1 MHLINCEINIIL
13 TWSENCVIVYTD
25 VTNQGATFAT
35 IKATLYVPVAT
46 LSAENNAKL
55 LQQLKPGFKRTINW
69 NKYLLKSELLAI
81 NPNLNHLV
89 ERSFQGG
96 NTLSALAFEEDT
108 QRTSD
113 KRYYL
118 PNVEIKDYNVMI
130 FGKNTFDQPVK
141 KMIK

>member
-1 MHLINCEINIIL
+1 MHLVNCEINIIL
-13 TWSENCVIVYTD
+13 TWSPNCVIVYTD
-25 VTNQGATFAT
+25 VANQGATFART
-35 IKATLYVPVAT
+35 KATLYVPVAT
-46 LSAENNAKL
+46 LSTQNNAKL

-69 NKYLLKSELLAI
+69 NKYLSKPELLAI

-89 ERSFQGG
+89 EQSFQGG
-96 NTLSALAFEEDT
+96 NRLFVLVFEEDT

-130 FGKNTFDQPVK
+130 FGKNAFDQPVK
-141 KMIK
+141 KW

>member
-1 MHLINCEINIIL
+1 MHLVNCEINIIL
-13 TWSENCVIVYTD
+13 TWSPNCVIVYTD
-25 VTNQGATFAT
+25 VANQGATFART
-35 IKATLYVPVAT
+35 KATLYVPVAT
-46 LSAENNAKL
+46 LSTQNNAKL

-69 NKYLLKSELLAI
+69 NKYLSKPELLAI

-89 ERSFQGG
+89 ERSFQGS
-96 NTLSALAFEEDT
+96 NRLFVLVFEEDT

-130 FGKNTFDQPVK
+130 FGKKAFDQPVK
-141 KMIK
+141 KW